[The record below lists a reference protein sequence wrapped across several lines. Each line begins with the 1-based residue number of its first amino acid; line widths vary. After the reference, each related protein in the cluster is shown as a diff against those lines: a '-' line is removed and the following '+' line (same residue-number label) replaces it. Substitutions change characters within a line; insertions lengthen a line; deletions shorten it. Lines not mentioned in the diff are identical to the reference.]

1 VAFADIATNTDI
13 NVKVFVKVSPVDVTT
28 GTATDLYFAYGEMS
42 TDKIDGTLLEFEGRL
57 RGALRVNKL
66 DQRIGGGAYQHPT
79 ASFSFHVGDEDD
91 DIWDYFGDDYH
102 WEGGDCKVWLVD
114 LEQDWTDST
123 DNGRRL
129 QIDGKVTRGP
139 SRLEINSTLRL
150 DVRDTRFDDYL
161 PAQLIAN
168 ASESACGFIQPVI
181 CNLSSGG
188 ILFLAIAPTTTT
200 VIPADN
206 PSPAGTRDVSEFG
219 YGQVVFCCDITT
231 GASPEQMF
239 VTDVTTTPGSESIT
253 VVRGYNGTTAVTH
266 AAGSVLYAMQPG
278 PNTRINTVDRNGL
291 YVPYVFAAGL
301 VDRNPYLN
309 LTPYMIARETRTYGA
324 PTAANVECYLSMGKG
339 PDIPTG
345 KAFDSIGGASIG
357 LGVDATFNDE
367 DSVNGTSVAWG
378 TAIGVGAQFHLQP
391 HIELAGTYV
400 EMGRAVTAIAP
411 TDIYWAL
418 IRGLTVDETTG
429 GNVIRWP
436 CGIMLY
442 LIQNASYGFGET
454 LADVVYADRITDYN
468 AGDWYDEFA
477 VGGDEAWW
485 AQIAATVPAWGGSD
499 PVKMMDFFQDLADLG
514 LSDVWLRDGLLYP
527 KRRAVAVTADWT
539 ILKSDPLLRPARVKD
554 PHDVYCNRLTVSF
567 AQVLL
572 CEPLTGTP
580 GVPPIPVP
588 YDMTFEDQDEIAVR
602 GLVEKVRQHAHC
614 YCNFATTWISDFA
627 TNAEP
632 QTAHLEWWDAANQAA
647 FAQRAQPQLWMEV
660 TLPERFAAIEQG
672 ETIKFDVAPHTTRK
686 GQVRQV
692 DLTTDDT
699 GRVAQVKVRSWHID
713 F

>member
-1 VAFADIATNTDI
+1 MAFADIATNASI
-13 NVKVFVKVSPVDVTT
+13 NVKAFVKVSPVDVTT
-28 GTATDLYFAYGEMS
+28 GTATDLWFAHGEMS
-42 TDKIDGTLLEFEGRL
+42 TDKVDGTVREFEGRL
-57 RGALRVNKL
+57 RGALKVGKL
-66 DQRIGGGAYQHPT
+66 DQRIGGGAYQHPVG
-79 ASFSFHVGDEDD
+79 SFSFWVGDEDD
-91 DIWDYFGDDYH
+91 PIWDYFGDDYH
-102 WEGGDCKVWLVD
+102 WEGTACSIWTVD

-129 QIDGKVTRGP
+129 QLVGKVTRGP
-139 SRLEINSTLRL
+139 QRLEINSTIRV

-161 PAQLIAN
+161 PAQIIAN

-188 ILFLAIAPTTTT
+188 YLHSNISDSATTLS
-200 VIPADN
+200 PADGA
-206 PSPAGTRDVSEFG
+206 SGTKGISEYA
-219 YGQVVFCCDITT
+219 YGQIVFICDS
-231 GASPEQMF
+231 GASTNPEQMF
-239 VTDVTTTPGSESIT
+239 VTNVDAGAVEIT
-253 VVRGYNGTTAVTH
+253 VIRGYNGTTATAH
-266 AAGSVLYAMQPG
+266 TAGDPLYAMQPG

-291 YVPYVFAAGL
+291 YMPYVFSAGL

-309 LTPYMIARETRTYGA
+309 ITPYMVSRETRTYGA

-339 PDIPTG
+339 PDIVTN
-345 KAFDSIGGASIG
+345 KAFDSIGGASII
-357 LGVDATFNDE
+357 LGVDTTYNDE
-367 DSVNGTSVAWG
+367 SSVNGTAVSWG

-391 HIELAGTYV
+391 HIELTGTYV
-400 EMGRAVTAIAP
+400 EMGRSVTAIAP

-418 IRGLTVDETTG
+418 VRGITTDETTG

-442 LIQNASYGFGET
+442 IIQNANYGFGEIIT
-454 LADVVYADRITDYN
+454 DVVYGDQITNFN
-468 AGDWYDEFA
+468 AGDWYDEFD
-477 VGGDEAWW
+477 VSGDEDWW
-485 AQIAATVPAWGGSD
+485 GQIAATVPKWGGSE
-499 PVKMMDFFQDLADLG
+499 PVKMMDFFQDLADLA

-527 KRRAVAVTADWT
+527 KRRAVAATADWT
-539 ILKSDPLLRPARVKD
+539 ILKSDPIVRPARVRD
-554 PHDVYCNRLTVSF
+554 PQDIYCNRLTASF

-572 CEPLTGTP
+572 CEPITGSP

-588 YDMTFEDQDEIAVR
+588 YDMTFEDQDEITAR
-602 GLVEKVRQHAHC
+602 GLVEKVRQHEFC
-614 YCNFATTWISDFA
+614 YCNFADTWVSNFA
-627 TNAEP
+627 TNAGP
-632 QTAHLEWWDAANQAA
+632 QTSHLEWWDAANQAA
-647 FAQRAQPQLWMEV
+647 FDQRAQPQLWMEV

-672 ETIKFDVAPHTTRK
+672 ETLEYDVTPHTTRK